1 MAIYNT
7 FKKIS
12 TTAIIDGEVVNTKF
26 ATSAV
31 TSDKFDSNAIETV
44 KIQDG
49 AVTTGK
55 LNQNVDLSAKTMI
68 YRPFVD
74 GDFAG
79 GAITGTQLAS
89 AAITT
94 NLGYT
99 PLNKVG
105 DAMSGTLQ
113 IQNGSIL
120 ASSADSNSGIRLEA
134 DTISLYSGGNARL
147 SFDGSGRPVETNRP
161 AFFASGNGGWRYA
174 NSYGGPGS
182 WRELDDM
189 GWNYTTSGGIT
200 TSNNCRV
207 TAPVSGFYYF
217 YLQTYWYNDAN
228 NTNGYTHWNIGVN
241 SGVGTSV
248 TGRVPHNIYSHGQNN
263 NYCPGIMVSLV
274 TYLNAGQY
282 ATPQPYWGGN
292 QGRHHGDHSYWAGYL
307 IG

>member
-12 TTAIIDGEVVNTKF
+12 TRAIIDGEITSTKF
-26 ATSAV
+26 APESV
-31 TSDKFDSNAIETV
+31 TTDKLGPNGVETV

-55 LNQNVDLSAKTMI
+55 LNQNVNLAAKTMV
-68 YRPFVD
+68 YRPFTD
-74 GDFAG
+74 NDFSSA
-79 GAITGTQLAS
+79 AITGTQLAS

-94 NLGYT
+94 NLGYN
-99 PLNKVG
+99 PVNRVG
-105 DAMSGTLQ
+105 DTMTGTLQ
-113 IQNGSIL
+113 IQNGNRLS
-120 ASSADSNSGIRLEA
+120 SSAATDSGIRIEG
-134 DTISLYSGGNARL
+134 DTISIQAAGTNRL
-147 SFDGSGRPVETNRP
+147 TFDSTGRPVESARP
-161 AFFASGNGGWRYA
+161 AFLASGNGGWRYA

-189 GWNYTTSGGIT
+189 AWNYTTTGGIT

-217 YLQTYWYNDAN
+217 YLSTYWYNDAN

-241 SGVGTSV
+241 SAVGTSV
-248 TGRVPHNIYSHGQNN
+248 TGRTPHSMYSHGQNN
-263 NYCPGIMVSLV
+263 NHCPGIMVTLV

-282 ATPQPYWGGN
+282 ASPQPYWGGN
-292 QGRHHGDHSYWAGYL
+292 QGRHHGDHSFWAGYL